1 MKRPLLFLLTAAL
14 TGCAPCQSVSGRIA
28 GLTNDTLQI
37 ASCAIADI
45 PDLEDDSDERITYD
59 TVVAEKGRL
68 A

>member
-14 TGCAPCQSVSGRIA
+14 TGCAPRHSVSGRIA

-45 PDLEDDSDERITYD
+45 PDLEDDSDERM
-59 TVVAEKGRL
+59 A
-68 A
+68 